1 MMFLRDTDTPARR
14 AEKLE
19 RIAEVLID
27 RVDRLEDTRGSGW
40 SMFQAAVALEQ
51 EALARTRDLEQV
63 LADLSE
69 KNRDLAV
76 ARAAAEEANRSKT
89 RFLRAA
95 SHDLLQPLAAARLFL
110 GALTD
115 TDLDPLQR
123 ELAGRLAGAFESVE
137 ELMHAVL
144 DISRLDSQRI
154 EFHRKPVE
162 LDVLFRRL
170 AVEYAPMAEA
180 RGLRL
185 SFVPTSAVVDSDPT
199 FLRRIAQNL
208 VSNAIK
214 YTETGGVV
222 VGVRHRDGR
231 IWLEVHDSG
240 VGIGES
246 DRGRIFDEF
255 QRAVREGGPQG
266 MGLGLSIVRRAC
278 AKLGHPVEV
287 DARPTCGTVFRVGLS
302 PVAPLAGPA
311 DPAPDQARGL
321 RSRVALVVENDAA
334 MRRGY
339 ELMLG
344 ALGMVVRATGGTAE
358 ALAAMGQDDPPDVI
372 VADYNLDAGDTGM
385 AAIAALR
392 AAAGQPVPAV
402 MITAQRDPRIARE
415 CAEAG
420 VPLVEKPVRKDE
432 LSAVLLRLVGQRGSA
447 ERPIP
452 ADRVLP
458 PATSRRQRGVRRRSL
473 A

>member
-1 MMFLRDTDTPARR
+1 MLPDTEDAERR
-14 AEKLE
+14 AAKLE
-19 RIAEVLID
+19 RIAQVLID
-27 RVDRLEDTRGSGW
+27 RVDRLEETRGSAW

-51 EALARTRDLEQV
+51 EALARTRDLERA

-110 GALTD
+110 SALTD

-123 ELAGRLAGAFESVE
+123 ELTGRLAGAFESVE

-162 LDVLFRRL
+162 LDALFRRL

-180 RGLRL
+180 GGLRL

-214 YTETGGVV
+214 YTEAGGVV
-222 VGVRHRDGR
+222 VGVRRRAGLV
-231 IWLEVHDSG
+231 WLEVRDSG
-240 VGIGES
+240 TGISED
-246 DRGRIFDEF
+246 DRARIFDEF

-278 AKLGHPVEV
+278 VKLGHPVEV
-287 DARPTCGTVFRVGLS
+287 DSQPGRGTVFRVGLP
-302 PVAPLAGPA
+302 PVQPGTALD
-311 DPAPDQARGL
+311 DPAGDAPRGL
-321 RSRVALVVENDAA
+321 RARVALIVENDAA

-339 ELMLG
+339 ELMLAG
-344 ALGMVVRATGGTAE
+344 RFGMVARATGGTAE

-372 VADYNLDAGDTGM
+372 LADYNLDNGDTGI
-385 AAIAALR
+385 AAIQALR
-392 AAAGQPVPAV
+392 AAAGQPIPAV
-402 MITAQRDPRIARE
+402 MVTAQRDPRIARD
-415 CAEAG
+415 CAAIG
-420 VPLVEKPVRKDE
+420 AALVEKPVSPEE
-432 LSAVLLRLVGQRGSA
+432 LGAVL
-447 ERPIP
+447 
-452 ADRVLP
+452 
-458 PATSRRQRGVRRRSL
+458 SRALSR
-473 A
+473 

>member
-1 MMFLRDTDTPARR
+1 MMLRETDDAETR
-14 AEKLE
+14 AAKLQ
-19 RIAEVLID
+19 RIADALID
-27 RVDRLEDTRGSGW
+27 RVDRLEETRGSAW

-51 EALARTRDLEQV
+51 EAIARTRDLEKA

-76 ARAAAEEANRSKT
+76 ARAGAEEANRSKT

-110 GALTD
+110 SALTD
-115 TDLDPLQR
+115 TQLDPLQR
-123 ELAGRLAGAFESVE
+123 ELTGRLAGAFESVE

-154 EFHRKPVE
+154 EFHRKPVD
-162 LDVLFRRL
+162 LDKLFRRL

-180 RGLRL
+180 GGLRL

-208 VSNAIK
+208 ISNAIK

-222 VGVRHRDGR
+222 VGVRRRRGR
-231 IWLEVHDSG
+231 VWLEVHDSG
-240 VGIGES
+240 PGIGKA
-246 DRGRIFDEF
+246 DRSRIFDEF
-255 QRAVREGGPQG
+255 QRAVPDGGPQG

-278 AKLGHPVEV
+278 TKLGHPIEV
-287 DARPTCGTVFRVGLS
+287 DSTPGRGTVFRVGLNA
-302 PVAPLAGPA
+302 V
-311 DPAPDQARGL
+311 DPAAGEGAGVAASPRGL
-321 RSRVALVVENDAA
+321 RSRVVLIVENDAA

-344 ALGMVVRATGGTAE
+344 GSLGMVVRATGGTAE

-372 VADYNLDAGDTGM
+372 LADYNLDNGDTGIG
-385 AAIAALR
+385 AIRALR

-402 MITAQRDPRIARE
+402 MVTAQRDAGIARD
-415 CAEAG
+415 CADEG
-420 VPLVEKPVRKDE
+420 VALVEKPVGADE
-432 LSAVLLRLVGQRGSA
+432 LAAALLQ
-447 ERPIP
+447 
-452 ADRVLP
+452 
-458 PATSRRQRGVRRRSL
+458 ATG
-473 A
+473 

>member
-1 MMFLRDTDTPARR
+1 MLIRDDDPARR
-14 AEKLE
+14 AARLE
-19 RIAEVLID
+19 RIVSVLID
-27 RVDRLEDTRGSGW
+27 RVDRLEERRGSAW

-51 EALARTRDLEQV
+51 EALARTRDLEQA

-95 SHDLLQPLAAARLFL
+95 SHDLLQPLSAARLFL
-110 GALTD
+110 SALSD
-115 TDLDPLQR
+115 TQLDPLQQ

-162 LDVLFRRL
+162 LDALFRRL
-170 AVEYAPMAEA
+170 GAEYAPMAEA
-180 RGLRL
+180 AGLRL

-222 VGVRHRDGR
+222 VGVRRRSGLA
-231 IWLEVHDSG
+231 WLEIHDSG

-246 DRGRIFDEF
+246 DRPRIFDEF

-287 DARPTCGTVFRVGLS
+287 APRPHGGTVFRVGLTPAVS
-302 PVAPLAGPA
+302 DQRGGDFQPVVLH
-311 DPAPDQARGL
+311 GL
-321 RSRVALVVENDAA
+321 RARVALIVENDAA

-344 ALGMVVRATGGTAE
+344 DRLGMVVRPAGGIAE
-358 ALAAMGQDDPPDVI
+358 ALAVMGQDDPPDVI
-372 VADYNLDAGDTGM
+372 LADYNLDNGDTGIG
-385 AAIAALR
+385 AINALR
-392 AAAGQPVPAV
+392 AAAGQHIPAV
-402 MITAQRDPRIARE
+402 MVTAQRGPGPARAS
-415 CAEAG
+415 AELG
-420 VPLVEKPVRKDE
+420 VPLVEKPVRPDE
-432 LSAVLLRLVGQRGSA
+432 LGAILLRAIS
-447 ERPIP
+447 
-452 ADRVLP
+452 
-458 PATSRRQRGVRRRSL
+458 S
-473 A
+473 